1 MNLIDVY
8 TARDKTKGF
17 NADPVFTLEVA
28 TGFDYDRLGWID
40 FDDDDRLLNE
50 LKWTQGYPELD
61 KK

>member
-8 TARDKTKGF
+8 NARDKIKGF
-17 NADPVFTLEVA
+17 NDPVFQLEVA
-28 TGFDYDRLGWID
+28 TEFDYDRLGWID